1 MSPADKSPVLQAP
14 NIVMQSIPVVVGVS
28 GHRDL
33 VDADLPAIRCQVVEA
48 LARIE
53 RMTPNSTHLLI
64 SALAEGADQLVAEVA
79 FERGWEVVALL
90 PMVLD
95 DFIEDFETESAQ
107 QRFRSLLDGCFAIR
121 MLPEGQLDP
130 VITHRCDQQ
139 YRDQGTELARQAQV
153 VIVLWDGQPAPPN
166 AVGTSWVVGVCREG
180 PPPVE
185 GAVLAAPETTG
196 LIHIPV
202 RRAKSL
208 AELPVASDL
217 VPSDSA
223 HEKVLREIDVF
234 NLAMRQCDQDLP
246 DDLNDSLDWVIHKDK
261 RGLLDKGTAYVLHR
275 YAEADVLARKYQR
288 QRKQVIISAS
298 LMAVT
303 AAACQATYGAFS
315 SQPWILA
322 YGVAIVLAYGLYF
335 LLFRLPTFRI
345 EERFLEYRAFAEAA
359 RVQLF
364 WRLSGL
370 EMPVAE
376 HYLQL
381 VKSDVGWVREAVRS
395 LGFQATLM
403 SATPNVLPE
412 LVRDHWLKDQ
422 INYFFG
428 NGSPEK
434 PGNIAKRRCW
444 QSNAE
449 RGAMLS
455 FAFGALMVV
464 MAGLGYLLPSLD
476 GLKDAASAYS
486 ASFFLIAGVIK
497 GFAATMGYEE
507 EAANFEKA
515 GAVFRNALTYVEAHQ
530 GDNDKLQSCILELG
544 KYALAENADWLL
556 QHRRNAFKIEN

>member
-1 MSPADKSPVLQAP
+1 ME
-14 NIVMQSIPVVVGVS
+14 SIPVLVGVS

-33 VDADLPAIRCQVVEA
+33 VNADLPVIRSHVVEA

-53 RMTPNSTHLLI
+53 RMSPNSAHLLI
-64 SALAEGADQLVAEVA
+64 SALAVGADQLVAEVA
-79 FERGWEVVALL
+79 FERGWQVVALL
-90 PMVLD
+90 PMALD
-95 DFIEDFETESAQ
+95 DFIEDFETESTR
-107 QRFRSLLDGCFAIR
+107 QRFRALLDGCFAIR
-121 MLPEGQLDP
+121 TLPDGQLDP
-130 VITHRCDQQ
+130 VITHRRELQ
-139 YRDQGTELARQAQV
+139 YRAQGTELARQAQV
-153 VIVLWDGQPAPPN
+153 VIALWDGQPAPQN
-166 AVGTSWVVGVCREG
+166 SVGTSWVVGVCRDG
-180 PPPVE
+180 PPPVD

-208 AELPVASDL
+208 ADLPLASTP
-217 VPSDSA
+217 VHSDSA
-223 HEKVLREIDVF
+223 HEKVLREIDAF
-234 NLAMRQCDQDLP
+234 NLAMQQCGQTLP

-275 YAEADVLARKYQR
+275 YAEADALARKYQR
-288 QRKQVIISAS
+288 QRKHVIIIAS
-298 LMAVT
+298 LMAVI

-335 LLFRLPTFRI
+335 LLFRLPKFRI

-364 WRLSGL
+364 WRLAGI
-370 EMPVAE
+370 EEQVAE

-395 LGFQATLM
+395 LGFQATLI
-403 SATPNVLPE
+403 SATPNVVPE
-412 LVRDHWLKDQ
+412 LVRDNWLNDQ

-428 NGSPEK
+428 EGDPEK
-434 PGNIAKRRCW
+434 LGNIAKRKRW

-449 RGAMLS
+449 IGAMLS
-455 FAFGALMVV
+455 FVIGVLMVAV
-464 MAGLGYLLPSLD
+464 AGLSYLLPSIA
-476 GLKDAASAYS
+476 GLKDVASAYS

-515 GAVFRNALTYVEAHQ
+515 GAVFCNALAYVEAHQ
-530 GDNDKLQSCILELG
+530 GDSDKFQACILELG

-556 QHRRNAFKIEN
+556 QHRRNAFKIKN